1 MKKHW
6 KMLLILGAMLIALW
20 GCQRDEDETI
30 DYPSAVTLTA
40 PQDGTHFKETPPT
53 FLWSSDSLATS
64 YILRIATDEFSTGAV
79 LIKDTLTDT
88 IYKMSENLFSQ
99 IYQGTY
105 EWAVAPLPA
114 EDKPLW
120 SDAWSFSVD
129 KSLASILIAPEDGAV
144 FDLEPPDFVW
154 HKDSEATNYVIRI
167 VKDAFFTGEK
177 IVVDTLKDTTYTM
190 TQEDFEIALNADY
203 VWSVAPIIEGGLTWR
218 EFRTIIFDKPL
229 PAPPQLVSPKEGA
242 EFSTD
247 PPTFIWR
254 SVSLAK
260 AYIILFH
267 GENLPYGDTI
277 VVDILEDTT
286 YALPPEVFE
295 GCYNGTYK
303 WSVAS
308 LATTDQTFWSGERS
322 LSFNQPAPQ
331 LDLDTTY
338 FPFGLEYVWT
348 YEYYGAG
355 DDEYGS
361 WEEYDT
367 VTIRV
372 VDSSFVSN
380 GWSFDLEGW
389 SQQGYETGTF
399 IDVGDPARIIGRKVL
414 ILGGRRINILPETVK
429 EVKGND
435 EETFTFEISYK
446 GDTLTISSKASGW
459 FKDDSPMGG
468 HGYNGETTIS
478 RLNNIGV
485 VRQYKSFWEGSHSWR
500 GSSAT
505 HTLISFSKNG
515 KIVWRREGS

>member
-6 KMLLILGAMLIALW
+6 KTLLILGAMLIALW

-30 DYPSAVTLTA
+30 DYPSAVTLIA

-99 IYQGTY
+99 IYQGSY
-105 EWAVAPLPA
+105 EWAVVPLPA
-114 EDKPLW
+114 ADSLLW
-120 SDAWSFSVD
+120 SEVWSFSVD
-129 KSLASILIAPEDGAV
+129 KSYPPPLPILIAPENGAV
-144 FDLEPPDFVW
+144 FDLEPPDFIW
-154 HKDSEATNYVIRI
+154 HKDNSASSYVIRV

-203 VWSVAPIIEGGLTWR
+203 IWSVAPIIEGGLTWR
-218 EFRTIIFDKPL
+218 EFRTIILDKPL
-229 PAPPQLVSPKEGA
+229 PEGPELISPPEGA

-260 AYIILFH
+260 AYIILLH

-277 VVDILEDTT
+277 GVDTLEDTT

-303 WSVAS
+303 WCVAS
-308 LATTDQTFWSGERS
+308 LATTNQAFWSGERS
-322 LSFNQPAPQ
+322 LSFNQSPPQ

-338 FPFGLEYVWT
+338 FPFGLEYTWV
-348 YEYYGAG
+348 YE
-355 DDEYGS
+355 EYGCCDGGD
-361 WEEYDT
+361 WYDT
-367 VTIRV
+367 FTVKV
-372 VDSSFVSN
+372 LDSTFVSN
-380 GWSFDLEGW
+380 GWLFDLEGFYEE
-389 SQQGYETGTF
+389 GYPESETF
-399 IDVGDPARIIGRKVL
+399 FDVGDPARIIGKWVVVF
-414 ILGGRRINILPETVK
+414 GRRITLQPNPIK
-429 EVKGND
+429 EINGNH
-435 EETFTFEISYK
+435 TFEISYH
-446 GDTLTISSKASGW
+446 GDTLKISNSYYENYY
-459 FKDDSPMGG
+459 
-468 HGYNGETTIS
+468 GYTS
-478 RLNNIGV
+478 RLKGIGV
-485 VRQYKSFWEGSHSWR
+485 VRQYRWGYTWGGGDVSYTQNLLYFINGQDTVWHKEGSLK
-500 GSSAT
+500 G
-505 HTLISFSKNG
+505 F
-515 KIVWRREGS
+515 